1 MRTRLDADFS
11 TRESDVHLVLVR
23 LHVVACKIT
32 LFHPGFGG
40 LAYVRLHFSIRIST
54 VEHVDPDPFLCSRW
68 HSARGALQIATA
80 NLVWKS

>member
-1 MRTRLDADFS
+1 MAASPAFLSGCGHAYMRTRLDADFS

-23 LHVVACKIT
+23 LHFVACKIT

-40 LAYVRLHFSIRIST
+40 LG
-54 VEHVDPDPFLCSRW
+54 W